1 MMAWISLGWA
11 FAASAM
17 LGLSMPRHQEQMLS
31 RELGGPWTLAWR
43 AAGYLGLG
51 VALIPC
57 LQAWSVS
64 VAIAAWLGVLTAAT
78 MALGALLAYAPGM
91 VLAGA
96 GLAALASALAWM
108 AA

>member
-78 MALGALLAYAPGM
+78 MALGALLAALGI
-91 VLAGA
+91 
-96 GLAALASALAWM
+96 ALAIDFNGVFTQFHLLFFS
-108 AA
+108 

>member
-17 LGLSMPRHQEQMLS
+17 LGLSMPRHQEQMLA
-31 RELGGPWTLAWR
+31 RELGAPWTLAWR

-51 VALIPC
+51 LALIPC
-57 LQAWSVS
+57 LQAWGVS
-64 VAIAAWLGVLTAAT
+64 VAIAAWLGVLTAAA
-78 MALGALLAYAPGM
+78 MAVGTLLAYAPRA

-96 GLAALASALAWM
+96 GVAALASSLAW
-108 AA
+108 AGA